1 MLLLIIAIGGGLGS
15 WIALGN
21 GLPGFGGG
29 GEPKSTSKTVSA
41 IEGGIVTLGRDITLR
56 IPPGT
61 LSADATIAI
70 SRVTAKAAALPEL
83 QAAVPITSAFT
94 IDIRGAELLKPI
106 SLEVVFDPGR
116 IPDDTPLEL
125 AFLARFDDVS
135 NRWAP
140 LFGMVD
146 PERHA
151 VVVETDHL
159 SILQGWIPDVKAL
172 LRKMSDALVSL
183 SLPTAE
189 IPKCERRSPNYMSLD
204 FNDLLLACIEE
215 ARDGILG
222 EAVLRIANNRAFAV
236 LIDIDPR
243 ENVELLSPVSRG
255 IIYDSVWSFLTEK
268 VGGGLV
274 YVPPAGKV
282 EFIVRFPGPGDIQ
295 LSSEPSRLTL
305 AADVFVIILK
315 WLLRSYGIDPDASDF
330 TRQEMQRLGVT
341 ILSMEC
347 MFKAVTATSTPREMV
362 STVVQCFPAMVE
374 LPPKIGALAALVL
387 KDLRIAVAVGQLV
400 YEEFASGGRGLVTVS
415 YQPGRV
421 SVPPPASIPAG
432 KIAFWS
438 DRDGGGLYLMDA
450 DGRNVVKVAQ
460 SYPGQSLLWR
470 SWAAISP
477 DGTYVAH
484 VGECPGLPDSNLF
497 APLVVQRLDGAA
509 RKVIDDEYIRCYTGS
524 YPCGFDWSPDGTKI
538 VFCLWSGELIIA
550 GPDGSGRTQLG
561 KGMFP
566 AWSPRGDV
574 IAFSLINT
582 ITEAEPARCG
592 IYTIRPDGTDRRLLT
607 EVLCPSQDSLL
618 LMPPRP
624 AWSPDG
630 SFLVFAAA
638 TRVGSPRD
646 PWDLKESDVFL
657 MRADGSGLTNVT
669 NDAAIDQG
677 PVWVDCRTPTA
688 GCEARV
694 TNVQPQKLNVREDP
708 GTKGKVIGQLSEG
721 DAVCVVSW
729 PVYVHGHLWWPVSSR
744 GGIAGW
750 AAARDPA
757 HPDIRWLTPTG
768 QTCSHGL

>member
-1 MLLLIIAIGGGLGS
+1 MRLPTSWKAAMVSGLVIALIGAALGGYIGLGGRLPGLARDS
-15 WIALGN
+15 GGTVIALPDGASIHIPSKAVE
-21 GLPGFGGG
+21 GKPKVVARVVAPEDMPPLPDWVEGAPVLYEF
-29 GEPKSTSKTVSA
+29 TVDRPLRGA
-41 IEGGIVTLGRDITLR
+41 AELR
-56 IPPGT
+56 IPLPRDADLALLSHYHDGSWKPVPFRIEGKMAVAEVTQLSLFGFLVVGYDKLERWLQGHPLINWALGGGT
-61 LSADATIAI
+61 
-70 SRVTAKAAALPEL
+70 
-83 QAAVPITSAFT
+83 QAAGSPCEREAPGVTVRVDGTPRAVSACAQSGIGGT
-94 IDIRGAELLKPI
+94 
-106 SLEVVFDPGR
+106 EVVVRNDRRFYLDVYPARGDLQWARGGLPWSCCDGR
-116 IPDDTPLEL
+116 ILPPEGRAAWLWRAPD
-125 AFLARFDDVS
+125 
-135 NRWAP
+135 
-140 LFGMVD
+140 
-146 PERHA
+146 
-151 VVVETDHL
+151 
-159 SILQGWIPDVKAL
+159 
-172 LRKMSDALVSL
+172 
-183 SLPTAE
+183 
-189 IPKCERRSPNYMSLD
+189 
-204 FNDLLLACIEE
+204 
-215 ARDGILG
+215 G
-222 EAVLRIANNRAFAV
+222 EAVLEARFTVQAAAWTIARLLLAPIGPWAWGDSAGEDVIQLLQEAARHVSTLDAFTNIMLQLMSGGADYGVVARELARFFSNPDMLAGALESLLQKGILARGGIYATSGAVGTLVRIPSVAGEIRSAADLV
-236 LIDIDPR
+236 LG
-243 ENVELLSPVSRG
+243 VL
-255 IIYDSVWSFLTEK
+255 
-268 VGGGLV
+268 GGGV
-274 YVPPAGKV
+274 
-282 EFIVRFPGPGDIQ
+282 
-295 LSSEPSRLTL
+295 
-305 AADVFVIILK
+305 
-315 WLLRSYGIDPDASDF
+315 
-330 TRQEMQRLGVT
+330 
-341 ILSMEC
+341 
-347 MFKAVTATSTPREMV
+347 
-362 STVVQCFPAMVE
+362 
-374 LPPKIGALAALVL
+374 AALVTAL
-387 KDLRIAVAVGQLV
+387 P
-400 YEEFASGGRGLVTVS
+400 S
-415 YQPGRV
+415 GRV

-470 SWAAISP
+470 PWAAISP

-484 VGECPGLPDSNLF
+484 VGECPGLPDPRF

-509 RKVIDDEYIRCYTGS
+509 RKVIDDEYIRCYTEG

-538 VFCLWSGELIIA
+538 VFCQWSGELIIA

-561 KGMFP
+561 KGVFP

-607 EVLCPSQDSLL
+607 EVLCPSQGGLL
-618 LMPPRP
+618 LIPPRP

-669 NDAAIDQG
+669 KDAAIDQG

-729 PVYVHGHLWWPVSSR
+729 PVYVDGHLWWPISSR